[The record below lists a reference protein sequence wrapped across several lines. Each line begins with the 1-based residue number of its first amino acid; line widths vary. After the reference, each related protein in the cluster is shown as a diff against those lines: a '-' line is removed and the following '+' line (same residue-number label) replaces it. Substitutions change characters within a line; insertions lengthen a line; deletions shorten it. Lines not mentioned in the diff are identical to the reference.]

1 MTEQPAAGRPED
13 PADEPTQPVDGPAP
27 ADPPP
32 GSAQEDASGFPPPG
46 GFPPPPPGTGG
57 WASRYGLVRPT
68 QGRVLSG
75 VCAAIG
81 RATNTDP
88 VLWRVLFAVLV
99 LVGGVGLL
107 AYVLGWLFIPGE
119 GDTGSPVEAL
129 FGRGRSS
136 TSPIM
141 VIIIGILAVVG
152 LGTFFYHGLRSAAL
166 LLAVILGAIILISRV
181 NTTPQVPPPVLPVP
195 PMPPMPPGPPAP
207 PMPTVAYAAP
217 APTVPMPVPMPPV
230 PPTVPPQGY
239 RPPFAPHGPYA
250 SRYPYPG
257 LTPPPPP
264 PPKPRRPPS
273 RLGRIVFSTALL
285 LLGALA
291 VIDVAGGADVPG
303 LAYVALALGTVAVG
317 LIAGAW
323 FGRARWLIPIG
334 IVLTLGLG
342 IATAV
347 ARIDPHPGRAGD
359 ITWVP
364 GTVADIDDRYDASFG
379 DATLDLTEVDFT
391 GAQKNVSVTISA
403 GSLTVLL
410 PPKVDTVVDARVA
423 VGQAHVFD
431 SQWSGIGGPQRQI
444 TDNGTDGPGGGTLTL
459 TVRVNAGDLEVR
471 R

>member
-1 MTEQPAAGRPED
+1 
-13 PADEPTQPVDGPAP
+13 
-27 ADPPP
+27 
-32 GSAQEDASGFPPPG
+32 
-46 GFPPPPPGTGG
+46 
-57 WASRYGLVRPT
+57 
-68 QGRVLSG
+68 
-75 VCAAIG
+75 
-81 RATNTDP
+81 
-88 VLWRVLFAVLV
+88 
-99 LVGGVGLL
+99 
-107 AYVLGWLFIPGE
+107 
-119 GDTGSPVEAL
+119 
-129 FGRGRSS
+129 
-136 TSPIM
+136 
-141 VIIIGILAVVG
+141 
-152 LGTFFYHGLRSAAL
+152 
-166 LLAVILGAIILISRV
+166 
-181 NTTPQVPPPVLPVP
+181 
-195 PMPPMPPGPPAP
+195 
-207 PMPTVAYAAP
+207 
-217 APTVPMPVPMPPV
+217 
-230 PPTVPPQGY
+230 
-239 RPPFAPHGPYA
+239 
-250 SRYPYPG
+250 
-257 LTPPPPP
+257 
-264 PPKPRRPPS
+264 
-273 RLGRIVFSTALL
+273 VFSTALL

-291 VIDVAGGADVPG
+291 VIDVAGGADIPG

-317 LIAGAW
+317 LIIGAW